1 MVKKKNKEY
10 IIIYR
15 SLEHFE
21 VLDWVEAESMEE
33 AKKKAKKELIR
44 EANHY
49 SVAEAD
55 IAEWGK
61 DQDKVLFDI

>member
-1 MVKKKNKEY
+1 
-10 IIIYR
+10 
-15 SLEHFE
+15 LEHFE
-21 VLDWVEAESMEE
+21 VLGWVEAESMEE